1 MTTSRLLAYLS
12 VVTVTVAAVAL
23 AVWVAVAGVGRL
35 DAADLATPLIGTH
48 VVVALSW
55 WVAGQT
61 LR

>member
-23 AVWVAVAGVGRL
+23 AVWVAVAGAGRL
-35 DAADLATPLIGTH
+35 DAAELVPPLIGTH
-48 VVVALSW
+48 VAVAVTW